1 MRIHSLIALTI
12 AAAALSACD
21 QATAPRVAGLGG
33 TGTVSGGGTTTNN
46 TTAPLLVNPG
56 SLQLAVG
63 ATFQLGTN
71 APVSLQSQVQWT
83 SLQSTIA
90 TVSASGLV
98 SAVAPGT
105 ATIVA
110 RYAFDTTRAATATI
124 NVVGTTTTGG
134 GTTGATGGSGN
145 PGAP

>member
-1 MRIHSLIALTI
+1 MRLHALIALMI
-12 AAAALSACD
+12 VAAAVTACD
-21 QATAPRVAGLGG
+21 QATAPQVAGLGG
-33 TGTVSGGGTTTNN
+33 TGAVSGGGTTTNN
-46 TTAPLLVNPG
+46 TSAPLLVNPA
-56 SLQLAVG
+56 SLQLGVG

-71 APVSLQSQVQWT
+71 APVSLQNQVQWT
-83 SLQSTIA
+83 SLQSTVA